1 MKSSFCR
8 ILVIPIVALT
18 ASCVRQNPGAILAS
32 ADDALSINDY
42 RAAQSLCDNLTEIVS
57 KDSTALL
64 PSHYCRLAIN
74 YMILAEHQSAS
85 TASAD
90 DNISVASMMFNTA
103 IRVSPD
109 SVQAFLE
116 EIAPEENGHAALL
129 IQLAEAAEAREMLF
143 YEFEGTDSTTVAT
156 DHEHHDHDH
165 EIK

>member
-1 MKSSFCR
+1 MKSSLCR
-8 ILVIPIVALT
+8 FLVIPVIALA
-18 ASCVRQNPGAILAS
+18 ASCGRQNPDAILAS
-32 ADDALSINDY
+32 ADDALSISDY
-42 RAAQSLCDNLTEIVS
+42 RAAQSLCDNLTEIAHN
-57 KDSTALL
+57 DSTALL

-90 DNISVASMMFNTA
+90 DNISVASTMFTTA

-143 YEFEGTDSTTVAT
+143 NEFEEPDSTAIASDHDLH
-156 DHEHHDHDH
+156 DHEH
-165 EIK
+165 EIQ

>member
-1 MKSSFCR
+1 M
-8 ILVIPIVALT
+8 
-18 ASCVRQNPGAILAS
+18 
-32 ADDALSINDY
+32 
-42 RAAQSLCDNLTEIVS
+42 E
-57 KDSTALL
+57 
-64 PSHYCRLAIN
+64 
-74 YMILAEHQSAS
+74 
-85 TASAD
+85 AD